1 MAITCTVACVPL
13 ARKSVNPASVPL
25 PAKFHSKKVVQTSI
39 YTRGA
44 PLVTYGHCSF
54 ASKVVS
60 SARQRGR
67 ALRATPEE
75 LQAQQIEE
83 AMEAAQ
89 NAIPV

>member
-60 SARQRGR
+60 RNEIQPTCSTHLLGNLLLYQCTSTRKGAKGN
-67 ALRATPEE
+67 P
-75 LQAQQIEE
+75 
-83 AMEAAQ
+83 
-89 NAIPV
+89 